1 MKSFQQ
7 YGGRNGWYVYA
18 IFSFS
23 TNIDGNSH
31 RIKHILN
38 IYYIC
43 IGKYKDFVF
52 MNHNGKGQPYHRC
65 SIRLKGYNYSWPG
78 YYFVTICTKGRE
90 CLFGCIKQNQMCLNS
105 VGELVDRCW
114 RDIPQHF
121 CQVKVREYIIM
132 PNHIHGIIEI
142 LPSPVGANNHSPLRT
157 PLLQSGT
164 SKTIGSVIRGF
175 KIGVTLQMG
184 YSPWQRN
191 YYEHIIRT
199 RESYARIVKYMDENP
214 IRWGNCQCGGRG
226 E

>member
-7 YGGRNGWYVYA
+7 YGGRNGWYGYA

-31 RIKHILN
+31 RIKYILN

-90 CLFGCIKQNQMCLNS
+90 CLFGHIKQNQMCLNS

-121 CQVKVREYIIM
+121 CHVKVREYIIM
-132 PNHIHGIIEI
+132 PNHIHFIVEIKNNNAIDLAKIISQI
-142 LPSPVGANNHSPLRT
+142 KSKCTN
-157 PLLQSGT
+157 LL
-164 SKTIGSVIRGF
+164 KY
-175 KIGVTLQMG
+175 KNL
-184 YSPWQRN
+184 WQKN
-191 YYEHIIRT
+191 YYERVV
-199 RESYARIVKYMDENP
+199 RDEKGYNNIVKYINENP
-214 IRWGNCQCGGRG
+214 YMDKYNW
-226 E
+226 

>member
-7 YGGRNGWYVYA
+7 YGGRNGWYGYA

-31 RIKHILN
+31 RIKYILN

-43 IGKYKDFVF
+43 IGKYKNFVF
-52 MNHNGKGQPYHRC
+52 MNHNGRGQPYHRC

-90 CLFGCIKQNQMCLNS
+90 CLFGHIKQNQMCLNS

-142 LPSPVGANNHSPLRT
+142 LPSPVGANNHSSLPWGGPPVPL
-157 PLLQSGT
+157 PQKNPPPSG
-164 SKTIGSVIRGF
+164 RGF
-175 KIGVTLQMG
+175 
-184 YSPWQRN
+184 
-191 YYEHIIRT
+191 
-199 RESYARIVKYMDENP
+199 
-214 IRWGNCQCGGRG
+214 
-226 E
+226 